1 VQLLLHLEAEW
12 SEGVKM
18 DCCSAGHNHTK
29 ANNPEKKGVSWF
41 ALIMIL
47 LMAGLIIFSILK

>member
-1 VQLLLHLEAEW
+1 
-12 SEGVKM
+12 M

-41 ALIMIL
+41 ALIIIL
-47 LMAGLIIFSILK
+47 LMVSLLIFSIVK